1 MANDQVEDALYV
13 EAYERRVQL
22 AFERKHMVFERSGA
36 DDALRLRGHVERL
49 RDARVLIVR
58 EYAESLWD
66 AEFGGIEFEYEDVE
80 GEVGFIASNF
90 E

>member
-22 AFERKHMVFERSGA
+22 AFERKHMVFKRSGA
-36 DDALRLRGHVERL
+36 DDVLRLRDHVERL
-49 RDARVLIVR
+49 RNARVLIVR
-58 EYAESLWD
+58 EYAE
-66 AEFGGIEFEYEDVE
+66 FGGIEFEYKDVE
-80 GEVGFIASNF
+80 GEVGFIESDF